1 MRARTPLR
9 AAGYRRDALWLAFLL
24 HRLSGVALACF
35 LPLHF
40 LMLALALGGEARLD
54 AALRWT
60 ANPLVRVAETGL
72 VFLLT
77 VHPLG
82 GLRVLAIEHLS
93 WSEAQKR
100 KAGVALLIAGLAAIA
115 FVVRWA

>member
-1 MRARTPLR
+1 MSALPPLR
-9 AAGYRRDALWLAFLL
+9 ATGHRRDALWLAFLV
-24 HRLSGVALACF
+24 HRLSGIALACF

-54 AALRWT
+54 AALQWT
-60 ANPLVRVAETGL
+60 ANPLVKVAETGL

-77 VHPLG
+77 VHLRG
-82 GLRVLAIEHLS
+82 GLRVLAIEHLP
-93 WSEAQKR
+93 WSEAQKQ
-100 KAGVALLIAGLAAIA
+100 KAGLALLAAGVAAIA